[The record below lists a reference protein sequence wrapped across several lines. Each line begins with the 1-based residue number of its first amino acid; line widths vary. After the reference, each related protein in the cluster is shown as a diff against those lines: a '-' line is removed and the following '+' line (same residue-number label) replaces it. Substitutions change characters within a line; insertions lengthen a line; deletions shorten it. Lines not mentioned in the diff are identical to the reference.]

1 VPTFVKKLIQL
12 LKLAVLFVLLFKFVN
27 VIVGVILFV
36 GVVVGVFVN
45 VFVGVG
51 VFVNCLIEI
60 AQSLGLVSSSD
71 MSILL
76 ELLNSF
82 LSKIL
87 SDCLHP

>member
-12 LKLAVLFVLLFKFVN
+12 LKLAVLFVLLFK
-27 VIVGVILFV
+27 
-36 GVVVGVFVN
+36 FVN